1 MLKNF
6 FSLLLI
12 LNVAATYGQT
22 SVPQWQWAQA
32 AKGLG
37 HEFAY
42 EVDVDAKGN
51 SVFCGEFQT
60 PSCQFGSTTLQAPLT
75 YNYNFFIARVSAG
88 GQFLWAKSGQ
98 SVNGSRATGI
108 SCDANGN
115 SRVVGEFYGSD
126 SLDFGSVKI
135 PLNLGASTNVFIAD
149 YDSNGQ
155 VKWAR
160 NLGAGRSVGNN
171 VAKVA
176 LDQWGHAFVAADFD
190 DSTYLVKLNAGGQEI
205 WRASYS
211 NSPTFQQMDIG
222 GVATDSAG
230 NVFVAACSFASSI
243 TLGTQSITN
252 LSGGKLLVLVKLD
265 SAGNVLWC
273 KFDGGYPSIY
283 APDISTDLAGNAV
296 VTGYFGGTI
305 AQFGSVQLNNL
316 SGFEDLFLVK
326 YSPQGNVLWAKR
338 AGGVWA
344 DLGYS
349 VDCDTSGSIYV
360 GGMFRGTAVFDNV
373 SLSAN
378 NAPEIFVAKY
388 NPSGTAQWA
397 IKAGEMDV
405 DILHGLACSPKGDV
419 WACGNT
425 FSDTCRFGSSI
436 KFANSS
442 PPPYSSESWVARLQE
457 TLVNATPTDQ
467 FTGYYK
473 VYPNPSRNGLM
484 VDHAMHQ
491 PLWTVTDITGKV
503 CLQGQHKYGSPTQF
517 EINISELRPGNY
529 YLHLQDAA
537 TFKTAKVSF
546 LKQE

>member
-1 MLKNF
+1 MLIVSETNC
-6 FSLLLI
+6 
-12 LNVAATYGQT
+12 QT
-22 SVPQWQWAQA
+22 PLPQWQWAQSA
-32 AKGLG
+32 QGVG
-37 HEFAY
+37 HEFAN

-60 PSCQFGSTTLQAPLT
+60 PSCQFGSTLLQAPLT
-75 YNYNFFIARVSAG
+75 YNYNFFVARVSAG
-88 GQFLWAKSGQ
+88 GQFLWAKSGL

-135 PLNLGASTNVFIAD
+135 PLNLGATTNVFIAD
-149 YDSNGQ
+149 YDTNGQ

-171 VAKVA
+171 GAKVA
-176 LDQWGHAFVAADFD
+176 LDQWGNAFVAADFE

-211 NSPTFQQMDIG
+211 NFPTFQQMDIG

-230 NVFVAACSFASSI
+230 NVLVAACSFSSSI
-243 TLGTQSITN
+243 TFGSQIISN

-283 APDISTDLAGNAV
+283 APDISTDPVGNAV
-296 VTGYFGGTI
+296 VTGHFNGTM
-305 AQFGSVQLNNL
+305 AQFGSVVLNNN

-326 YSPQGNVLWAKR
+326 YNTQGNVLWAKR

-344 DLGYS
+344 DIGNS
-349 VDCDTSGSIYV
+349 VDCDASGAIYV

-378 NAPEIFVAKY
+378 NAPEIFIAKY
-388 NPSGTAQWA
+388 NSSGTAQWA

-405 DILHGLACSPKGDV
+405 DVLQSLTCSPQGDV

-425 FSDTCRFGSSI
+425 FSDTCRFGPSI
-436 KFANSS
+436 IFANSS
-442 PPPYSSESWVARLQE
+442 PPPYSSECWVARLHE
-457 TLVNATPTDQ
+457 TLVNAGPTDL
-467 FTGYYK
+467 FLGYYK
-473 VYPNPSRNGLM
+473 VYPNPARNGLI
-484 VDHAMHQ
+484 VEHAMQQ
-491 PLWTVTDITGKV
+491 PQWTVTDITGKV
-503 CLQGQHKYGSPTQF
+503 CMQGQHKYGSPTQY
-517 EINISELRPGNY
+517 EINISELKPGTY
-529 YLHLQDAA
+529 YLQLQDAA
-537 TFKTAKVSF
+537 TFKKAKVSF
-546 LKQE
+546 MKQE